1 VLHPIR
7 FFSVLILLITVEL
20 SPIYSQS
27 GSSGTY
33 EFLNLTNSAR
43 IASIGGNF
51 LPVRDNDVTIALA
64 NPSVITPAM
73 NNNFAFSFVNY
84 MAANYGFAM
93 FAHSF
98 SNAGNF
104 AAALQFV
111 SYGSFTQA
119 DAAGNITGTFTAS
132 EYALNI
138 GWGRPLS
145 PNFNIGANAK
155 LIYSA
160 LETYRSFGIAVDVAG
175 TYTSTDD
182 VFNASLIF
190 RNIGYQIVPYTAGN
204 HEPLPFQIQLGLSEK
219 LKHLPLRFYELLADL
234 QQWDLSYTDP
244 NNPANQADPI
254 TGQVQTKSGISK
266 FADNFMRHVVI
277 GGELTIAKIL
287 AIRLGYN
294 YRERQEMKLYSK
306 TGLAGFSLGFGLR
319 IKMFNISYTRTS
331 MQAGGQNPNYFTVG
345 VNFSEFT
352 KKKSD

>member
-1 VLHPIR
+1 MQGIIR
-7 FFSVLILLITVEL
+7 FLFVSAILLSVTINSL
-20 SPIYSQS
+20 FAQS

-64 NPSVITPAM
+64 NPSVITPEM
-73 NNNFAFSFVNY
+73 NNSLAFSFVNY
-84 MAANYGFAM
+84 MAANYGYVM

-98 SNAGNF
+98 NKAGNF
-104 AAALQFV
+104 AGALQFV
-111 SYGSFTQA
+111 SYGNFTQA
-119 DAAGNITGTFTAS
+119 DASGTITGTFSAS
-132 EYALNI
+132 EYALSI

-145 PNFNIGANAK
+145 RCFNIGANAK

-204 HEPLPFQIQLGLSEK
+204 HEPLPFQIQIGLSEK
-219 LKHLPLRFYELLADL
+219 LKHIPLRFYELLTDL
-234 QQWDLSYTDP
+234 QKWDLSYTDP

-254 TGQVQTKSGISK
+254 TGQTQSKSGISK
-266 FADNFMRHVVI
+266 FADNFMKHVVLGAEI
-277 GGELTIAKIL
+277 TIAKVF

-294 YRERQEMKLYSK
+294 YRDRQEMKLYGK

-319 IKMFNISYTRTS
+319 IKMFNISYTRAS
-331 MQAGGQNPNYFTVG
+331 MQAGGRNPNYFTVG
-345 VNFSEFT
+345 VNLSEFT
-352 KKKSD
+352 KKK

>member
-1 VLHPIR
+1 MLRPLR
-7 FFSVLILLITVEL
+7 FLPFFLFIFLLDI
-20 SPIYSQS
+20 SPLYSQS

-43 IASIGGNF
+43 VASIGSNF

-64 NPSVITPAM
+64 NPSVITPEM
-73 NNNFAFSFVNY
+73 NNSLAFSFITYMGVNY
-84 MAANYGFAM
+84 GYAM

-98 SNAGNF
+98 SKAGNF
-104 AAALQFV
+104 AASMQFV
-111 SYGSFTQA
+111 SYGSFTEA
-119 DAAGNITGTFTAS
+119 DASGTITGTFTAS
-132 EYALNI
+132 DYALNI

-145 PNFNIGANAK
+145 PHFNIGANAK

-160 LETYRSFGIAVDVAG
+160 YDTYRSFGIAVDVAG
-175 TYTSTDD
+175 TYTMTDD

-190 RNIGYQIVPYTAGN
+190 RNIGYEIVPYTAGN

-219 LKHLPLRFYELLADL
+219 LKHIPLRFYEIFTDL
-234 QQWDLSYTDP
+234 QQWDLTYTDP

-277 GGELTIAKIL
+277 GGEITIAKVF

-294 YRERQEMKLYSK
+294 YRQRQEMKLYGK

-319 IKMFNISYTRTS
+319 IKMFNISYTRTTV
-331 MQAGGQNPNYFTVG
+331 QAGVPNPNYFTVA
-345 VNFSEFT
+345 VNLSEFT
-352 KKKSD
+352 KKK

>member
-1 VLHPIR
+1 MLRPIR
-7 FFSVLILLITVEL
+7 FLPVFLLMFLVEI
-20 SPIYSQS
+20 SPLYSQS

-43 IASIGGNF
+43 VASIGSNF

-64 NPSVITPAM
+64 NPSVITPEM
-73 NNNFAFSFVNY
+73 NNSLAFSFVNY
-84 MAANYGFAM
+84 MAANYGFVM

-98 SNAGNF
+98 NKAGNF

-119 DAAGNITGTFTAS
+119 DASGTITGTFTAS

-145 PNFNIGANAK
+145 KHFNIGANAK

-175 TYTSTDD
+175 TYTATDD

-204 HEPLPFQIQLGLSEK
+204 YEP
-219 LKHLPLRFYELLADL
+219 
-234 QQWDLSYTDP
+234 
-244 NNPANQADPI
+244 
-254 TGQVQTKSGISK
+254 
-266 FADNFMRHVVI
+266 
-277 GGELTIAKIL
+277 
-287 AIRLGYN
+287 
-294 YRERQEMKLYSK
+294 
-306 TGLAGFSLGFGLR
+306 
-319 IKMFNISYTRTS
+319 
-331 MQAGGQNPNYFTVG
+331 
-345 VNFSEFT
+345 
-352 KKKSD
+352 